1 MKKRL
6 MFVATAL
13 ILAIAVLF
21 TGCGK
26 DKEEET
32 TKPTQSTTQET
43 QAETTQEETTST
55 TATETQAT
63 PESSLKLCL
72 YYKVGSEFRTRD
84 ISEYASTVSIEQAQ
98 VFYPK
103 DVEIIFEEGSSW
115 GDYYIEPEMRLYG
128 VNENATVS
136 VVYESEGSKAENA
149 KVEHNKGISDF
160 YYWNVEIIDKPT
172 EGVYSFKITIS
183 EEKEKE
189 NGEKEE
195 ISRDIFYKI
204 ALVK

>member
-6 MFVATAL
+6 MLVATAL
-13 ILAIAVLF
+13 ILVIAVLF

-32 TKPTQSTTQET
+32 TKPTASTIQET
-43 QAETTQEETTST
+43 QAETGQEETTS

-72 YYKVGSEFRTRD
+72 YYKVGSEFRTSD
-84 ISEYASTVSIEQAQ
+84 ISEYSSTVSIEQAQ
-98 VFYPK
+98 IFYPK
-103 DVEIIFEEGSSW
+103 DVEIIFDEGSSW

-128 VNENATVS
+128 VNENAEVS
-136 VVYESEGSKAENA
+136 VVYESEGTKAKDANV
-149 KVEHNKGISDF
+149 KHNEGISDF
-160 YYWNVEIIDKPT
+160 YYWSVEIIDKPT

-189 NGEKEE
+189 NGENEK
-195 ISRDIFYKI
+195 ISKDIFYKI